1 MSDLSSTAGPCVS
14 AATAPVNTPARCDS
28 IYAVLF
34 SLCSEKGNNDVHLGS
49 SIVVSHQVAVWIKIT
64 SIEGCNMLLVKP
76 EGGVVLPNKPILPL
90 VHHHSSSSTVSG
102 HELFKSVPFFNKT
115 VSKTKAALVE
125 HDKM

>member
-14 AATAPVNTPARCDS
+14 AATAPVNTPARCDF

-34 SLCSEKGNNDVHLGS
+34 SLWACSEKGNNDIHLGS
-49 SIVVSHQVAVWIKIT
+49 SVLVSHQVAVCKKIT

-90 VHHHSSSSTVSG
+90 VRHHSFSSTVPG
-102 HELFKSVPFFNKT
+102 LELFKTVPFF
-115 VSKTKAALVE
+115 SKQLVRLKL
-125 HDKM
+125 HW